1 MMISYLLA
9 QFMDRHALQSK
20 ARDDSTKVDSR
31 ETRSATNL
39 HKHAGGRILR
49 LESGLCKAS
58 AEIRLVAY
66 RTSKPKQSAIL
77 AQKPTP
83 KPNKGD

>member
-1 MMISYLLA
+1 MTE
-9 QFMDRHALQSK
+9 K
-20 ARDDSTKVDSR
+20 ADSR

-66 RTSKPKQSAIL
+66 RTSKPKQSTIL
-77 AQKPTP
+77 AQNKRSAVSLEKPTP

>member
-1 MMISYLLA
+1 MTE
-9 QFMDRHALQSK
+9 K
-20 ARDDSTKVDSR
+20 ADSR

-66 RTSKPKQSAIL
+66 RTSKPKQSTIL

>member
-1 MMISYLLA
+1 
-9 QFMDRHALQSK
+9 MDRHALQSK
-20 ARDDSTKVDSR
+20 ARDDREKADSMKREAQQIYTSTQA
-31 ETRSATNL
+31 EE
-39 HKHAGGRILR
+39 IR
-49 LESGLCKAS
+49 LKSGLCKPC

-66 RTSKPKQSAIL
+66 RTSKPKQSTIL